1 MVIMTDTELTYFISE
16 KPSLEKAQELVGGL
30 VQLIELSNGDQM
42 LVNEEGLFEEL
53 PINMEATHIAQHQ
66 SDALI
71 MDGIRGNA
79 IILREDAK
87 WD

>member
-1 MVIMTDTELTYFISE
+1 MDTKLTYFISE

-30 VQLIELSNGDQM
+30 VQLIELRNGDQM
-42 LVNEEGLFEEL
+42 LVNEEGLLEEL
-53 PINMEATHIAQHQ
+53 PVNMEATHIATHQ
-66 SDALI
+66 SDVW
-71 MDGIRGNA
+71 MVEGIRGNA